1 MLMSKKQ
8 CKATKRDGEACN
20 AAASDTGFCFTH
32 DASRGKQ
39 RAVARRN
46 GGLKRITPHVADA
59 SLVTKETRT
68 IKDVMTIL
76 DYALQESL
84 VLSNSIQRGRLLV
97 SIAHGFI
104 EALKV
109 GELEQRLD
117 AVEHALRLRKA
128 EKQQQEKTHKGRFG
142 R

>member
-8 CKATKRDGEACN
+8 CQATKRNGEPCN
-20 AAASDTGFCFTH
+20 ASANETGFCFTH
-32 DASRGKQ
+32 DATKGKE
-39 RAVARRN
+39 RAIARRN
-46 GGLKRITPHVADA
+46 GGLRRITPHVADA
-59 SLVTKETRT
+59 SIVPKETRS
-68 IKDVMTIL
+68 IADVMIIL

-109 GELEQRLD
+109 GELEKRLESIEN
-117 AVEHALRLRKA
+117 AMNLRKQN
-128 EKQQQEKTHKGRFG
+128 K
-142 R
+142 

>member
-8 CKATKRDGEACN
+8 CQTTKLNGEPCN
-20 AAASDTGFCFTH
+20 AAASGSGFCFTH
-32 DASRGKQ
+32 DASRGKE
-39 RAVARRN
+39 RALARRN

-59 SLVTKETRT
+59 ALVPKETRS
-68 IKDVMTIL
+68 IEGVMMIL
-76 DYALQESL
+76 DYVLQESL
-84 VLSNSIQRGRLLV
+84 ALSNGIQRGRLLV
-97 SIAHGFI
+97 SIAHGYI

-109 GELEQRLD
+109 GELEGRLD

-128 EKQQQEKTHKGRFG
+128 EKQQREKTHKGRFG

>member
-8 CKATKRDGEACN
+8 CQAAKRDGEPCN
-20 AAASDTGFCFTH
+20 ASASETGFCFTH
-32 DASRGKQ
+32 DATKGKE
-39 RAVARRN
+39 RAIARRN

-97 SIAHGFI
+97 SIAHGYI

-109 GELEQRLD
+109 GEMEQRLE
-117 AVEHALRLRKA
+117 AVEMALKMRRENAK
-128 EKQQQEKTHKGRFG
+128 
-142 R
+142 

>member
-20 AAASDTGFCFTH
+20 AAASDSGFCFTH
-32 DASRGKQ
+32 DATRGKQ
-39 RAVARRN
+39 RALARRN

-59 SLVTKETRT
+59 SLVAKETRT

-97 SIAHGFI
+97 SIAHGYI

-109 GELEQRLD
+109 GEMEQRLE
-117 AVEHALRLRKA
+117 AVEMALKMRR
-128 EKQQQEKTHKGRFG
+128 ENSR
-142 R
+142 